1 LCVYSI
7 LQLTNA
13 IMAGINS
20 YQWLLL
26 LNCYC
31 CFTTKFCI
39 TFFWVQQHAAVQ
51 VYPLPLT
58 PNYIFWPLSTLIQ

>member
-31 CFTTKFCI
+31 CFTAKFCI
-39 TFFWVQQHAAVQ
+39 TFFWVLQPTAVQ
-51 VYPLPLT
+51 MYPLPLLPQIT
-58 PNYIFWPLSTLIQ
+58 FFDHFQL